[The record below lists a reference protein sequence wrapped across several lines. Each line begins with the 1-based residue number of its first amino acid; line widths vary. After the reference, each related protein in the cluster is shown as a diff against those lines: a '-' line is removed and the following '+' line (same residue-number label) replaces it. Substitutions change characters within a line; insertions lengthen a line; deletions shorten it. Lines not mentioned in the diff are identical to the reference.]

1 MHLFCNL
8 LAKCCPVLQL
18 AIASH
23 KGNKNVSLCTLQDV
37 LYIAKLVRLGN
48 KVNV

>member
-1 MHLFCNL
+1 MPC
-8 LAKCCPVLQL
+8 LQL
-18 AIASH
+18 AIASY

-37 LYIAKLVRLGN
+37 LYFPKLVRLGN